1 MGKGAIEMKVYP
13 EVHQQGLISI
23 EQDLRTGSLEGDFGI
38 QVAADGRIWICI
50 NGIAAIRFKPIRQ
63 EYANDIKQNNKAQ

>member
-1 MGKGAIEMKVYP
+1 MKIYP

-23 EQDLRTGSLEGDFGI
+23 CQNFKAGGLMGDFGI

-50 NGIAAIRFKPIRQ
+50 DGIAAIRFKPLTKETLKNME
-63 EYANDIKQNNKAQ
+63 EYANDIKQNNKA